1 MPHIMDTEHYNAVTI
16 SMTPAG

>member
-16 SMTPAG
+16 SMAPAG